1 MTSAWFVAGLGATTI
16 SSAVFHPAT
25 GAARMTVATALLG
38 FDYPGTNPWSLLLFY
53 PFFFNPRSG
62 RFFLKNALI

>member
-1 MTSAWFVAGLGATTI
+1 MTSAWFVAGLGAAAI
-16 SSAVFHPAT
+16 SAAVFLSASGTSRIT
-25 GAARMTVATALLG
+25 GTAMLG